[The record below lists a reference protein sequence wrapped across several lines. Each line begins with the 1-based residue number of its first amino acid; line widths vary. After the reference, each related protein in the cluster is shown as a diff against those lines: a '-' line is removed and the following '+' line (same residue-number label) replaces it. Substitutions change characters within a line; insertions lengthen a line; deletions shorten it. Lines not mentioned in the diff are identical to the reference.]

1 MIIDDFDI
9 QKFTVFKTKYNSPTT
24 HFMNGHAPF
33 GYDPHAAADIPR
45 LVDQLLAGTPG
56 WQQGKINFPLDSAD
70 ERGYRIQFELK
81 HNKLQQTPQTIGQMP
96 AVKDELGARP

>member
-1 MIIDDFDI
+1 M
-9 QKFTVFKTKYNSPTT
+9 
-24 HFMNGHAPF
+24 PF
-33 GYDPHAAADIPR
+33 REDAVNRSRWEHEKEANRLSARFLANAGYDPYAAADIPR